1 MKKRVV
7 QYFLAHYLR
16 FSEIDKLKLF
26 TKNNFKNNMKASIG
40 TLIPQFL
47 THYQSLKNYK
57 AKIISGFYTA
67 LSLYLLLPI
76 SWILIK
82 LRWRNE

>member
-26 TKNNFKNNMKASIG
+26 TKNNFKNNMKARNG
-40 TLIPQFL
+40 ALIPQFL
-47 THYQSLKNYK
+47 THYQNPKKLQNKNYK
-57 AKIISGFYTA
+57 WF
-67 LSLYLLLPI
+67 LYRFIPLFAATN
-76 SWILIK
+76 K
-82 LRWRNE
+82 LDINKVEVAQ